1 MKKILLSALILLFAA
16 GLWAGQSAVP
26 TDQKAPASAAPAA
39 EQKENTQTALTGS
52 ALLDLFIDSLS
63 AMTGTGTPADA
74 EKKVQEMMFAAR
86 KAREANRIDAVFFNR
101 FNRVLA
107 VTKLVITP
115 DAGGILAPIV
125 DDVLSAFVSDKLGHR
140 GFDRE
145 GGKGAKAVNYVAQ
158 ALSVEIIDLQI
169 YLYSAKD
176 RAKLQKD
183 LEARMMNRPKK

>member
-1 MKKILLSALILLFAA
+1 MKRTLAFVFVLMLAA
-16 GLWAGQSAVP
+16 GLGAGPSGVP
-26 TDQKAPASAAPAA
+26 SDQKTNLAPSPAA
-39 EQKENTQTALTGS
+39 EQKDKIQTALTGQ
-52 ALLDLFIDSLS
+52 ALLDLFMDSLT
-63 AMTGTGTPADA
+63 AMTGTGTPDDV
-74 EKKVQEMMFAAR
+74 EKRLQEMMVAAR
-86 KAREANRIDAVFFNR
+86 KARDENRIDAVFFTR